1 MGAIQSGVN
10 TIVGSVT
17 GGIKAATDLTL
28 KKNANQALKSQLAQA
43 KSDIALRDLK
53 LKNEQLKLRLA
64 RRQQVYELGKETL
77 KKQKERAKKRAERK
91 KLAEVQ
97 KDGK

>member
-1 MGAIQSGVN
+1 MGTIQSSVN
-10 TIVGSVT
+10 NIVGSVT

-28 KKNANQALKSQLAQA
+28 KKNANEALKGQLAKA

-53 LKNEQLKLRLA
+53 IKNEQLKLRLA
-64 RRQQVYELGKETL
+64 RRQQVYELGRETL
-77 KKQKERAKKRAERK
+77 KKQKERAKKRAEKK

-97 KDGK
+97 QNGK

>member
-1 MGAIQSGVN
+1 MSSIQESTN
-10 TIVGSVT
+10 KILGSVA
-17 GGIKAATDLTL
+17 GGISTATDLSL
-28 KKNANQALKSQLAQA
+28 KKKANEVLKGQLAQA

>member
-1 MGAIQSGVN
+1 MSSIQESTN
-10 TIVGSVT
+10 KILGSVA
-17 GGIKAATDLTL
+17 GGISTATDLSL
-28 KKNANQALKSQLAQA
+28 KKKANEALKGQLAQA

-53 LKNEQLKLRLA
+53 IKNEQLKLRLA

>member
-17 GGIKAATDLTL
+17 DGIKAATDLTL
-28 KKNANQALKSQLAQA
+28 KKNANQALKNQLAQA
-43 KSDIALRDLK
+43 KSDIALRD
-53 LKNEQLKLRLA
+53 
-64 RRQQVYELGKETL
+64 L